1 VFSVIYTSDREV
13 WNVSGKV
20 FYVLQQKYV
29 EDLKENVIS
38 KIWEGE
44 SGVYRKTVER
54 RPSLQD
60 SISSGRI
67 KAVELGQ
74 QEIKS

>member
-1 VFSVIYTSDREV
+1 M
-13 WNVSGKV
+13 SGKV
-20 FYVLQQKYV
+20 FSVLQQKYI
-29 EDLKENVIS
+29 EDLKENVIN
-38 KIWEGE
+38 KVWEGE
-44 SGVYRKTVER
+44 RGVYRKTAER

-60 SISSGRI
+60 SISAGRI

>member
-1 VFSVIYTSDREV
+1 M
-13 WNVSGKV
+13 

-44 SGVYRKTVER
+44 RGVYSKTVER
-54 RPSLQD
+54 RPFLQD
-60 SISSGRI
+60 SISAGRT